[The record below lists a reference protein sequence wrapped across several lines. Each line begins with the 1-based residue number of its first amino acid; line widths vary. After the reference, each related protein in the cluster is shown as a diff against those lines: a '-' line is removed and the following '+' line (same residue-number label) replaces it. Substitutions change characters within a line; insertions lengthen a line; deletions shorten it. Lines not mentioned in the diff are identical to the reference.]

1 MDLRTFSS
9 PVFQKLFLENDSR
22 DKAQSFNMSFP
33 LLLRTEILNEFNVF
47 EYKRIG
53 VNFEKMRTVL
63 RKKYKNLS
71 MKKIIIGGGAVVN
84 PEIPH
89 IPDFEI

>member
-1 MDLRTFSS
+1 
-9 PVFQKLFLENDSR
+9 
-22 DKAQSFNMSFP
+22 
-33 LLLRTEILNEFNVF
+33 
-47 EYKRIG
+47 
-53 VNFEKMRTVL
+53 MRAVL

-71 MKKIIIGGGAVVN
+71 LKTIIIGGGAVVN